1 MQLTTH
7 SSDRSMRDPHERTN
21 NGKARVIHTT
31 AKPTTQ
37 GRYCFHIQTKKKK
50 PKRQPITSVNRLL
63 KKKKI
68 FWKNRHDSTGD
79 RSHGNQATAD
89 QLVCVRNKPPKL
101 WVARTGGWLVSERV
115 FRDDDT

>member
-37 GRYCFHIQTKKKK
+37 GRYCFHIQTKKKTK
-50 PKRQPITSVNRLL
+50 TTTHNIRQPSSQ
-63 KKKKI
+63 KKKI

-101 WVARTGGWLVSERV
+101 WVARTGGWLVLERV